1 MEKIHAD
8 DKLRANLTNY
18 VCCHVM
24 NEHKLHC
31 ICILRI
37 VFLFFCQMFALCEL
51 LQLYSTKQ
59 IRLRHK
65 IQVHQSISITNS
77 SPVIC

>member
-1 MEKIHAD
+1 MEKIHTD

-31 ICILRI
+31 MCILLI
-37 VFLFFCQMFALCEL
+37 VFLLFCRKFALCEL

-59 IRLRHK
+59 TRWRHK
-65 IQVHQSISITNS
+65 IQVHQQFPSLIQ
-77 SPVIC
+77 VL